1 MTRREDDDFGV
12 YIYKS
17 TDHGRTIRSISGNIP
32 VGPVNVIRE
41 DPRNPNILYV
51 GTDFGVYVST
61 NGGEKWEVLGG
72 DLPSNQVSDLQFS
85 ARDQVIVI
93 STYGRGIWAIDA
105 SAIK

>member
-1 MTRREDDDFGV
+1 M
-12 YIYKS
+12 
-17 TDHGRTIRSISGNIP
+17 
-32 VGPVNVIRE
+32 IRE

-61 NGGEKWEVLGG
+61 NGGEKWDVLGG

-85 ARDQVIVI
+85 NRDQIIVI

-105 SAIK
+105 TGIK